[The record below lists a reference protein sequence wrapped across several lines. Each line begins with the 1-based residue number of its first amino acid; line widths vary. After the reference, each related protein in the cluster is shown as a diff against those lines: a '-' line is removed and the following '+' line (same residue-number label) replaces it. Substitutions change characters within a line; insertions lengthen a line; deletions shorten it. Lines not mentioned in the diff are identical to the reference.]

1 MGLNNYFAGPSFY
14 EILDQFESALSMSF
28 LVSGMLLAKLKE
40 SYDTAD
46 QAGYLQYQSAV
57 TMKNLIDFGE
67 QIVNDYR
74 SFEGEIKRVSAGKPE
89 KIALVNQQG
98 KTIES
103 FIDKM
108 RRSGL

>member
-1 MGLNNYFAGPSFY
+1 
-14 EILDQFESALSMSF
+14 MSF

-40 SYDTAD
+40 SYDNAD

-57 TMKNLIDFGE
+57 TMKNLIDLGE

-74 SFEGEIKRVSAGKPE
+74 SFESEIKRVASTKPD
-89 KIALVNQQG
+89 KIARVSEQG
-98 KTIES
+98 KTIEN

-108 RRSGL
+108 RRTGP